1 MIINT
6 AILTSEPVSLPVIV
20 LAVGHDGKVSDI
32 TAAVKCQSSNDDIIK
47 VTRQDCTYC
56 IRTHTHSH
64 TKDGTAVES
73 SHFTGS

>member
-32 TAAVKCQSSNDDIIK
+32 TAAVKCQSSNDDIVK
-47 VTRQDCTYC
+47 VSRHDSKYC
-56 IRTHTHSH
+56 THTR
-64 TKDGTAVES
+64 TGLLYNAVV
-73 SHFTGS
+73 FCVIF